1 MVGADGFEAPTL
13 CSQILSPDN
22 NIIFIN
28 GLVPPRRLE
37 MHPNVKGCTQMWG
50 ALLRALRVIVGRG
63 RLPVRVKIVVGDEH
77 LSRVQVHIDELN
89 AEVLL

>member
-1 MVGADGFEAPTL
+1 
-13 CSQILSPDN
+13 
-22 NIIFIN
+22 
-28 GLVPPRRLE
+28 
-37 MHPNVKGCTQMWG
+37 MWG